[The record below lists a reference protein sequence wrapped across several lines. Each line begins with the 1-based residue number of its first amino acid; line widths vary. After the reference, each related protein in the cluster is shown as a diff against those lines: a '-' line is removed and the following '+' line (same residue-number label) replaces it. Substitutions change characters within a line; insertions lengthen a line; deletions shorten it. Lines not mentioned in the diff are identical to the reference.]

1 MSDIKNY
8 SFNLDKEKHKDLI
21 EWIEKQRKEN
31 DINFSSLI
39 RRLLDEERKRDE
51 SRGVDREEDK

>member
-1 MSDIKNY
+1 MSKVKNY

-21 EWIEKQRKEN
+21 EWIEKQKTEK

-39 RRLLDEERKRDE
+39 RRLLNKERERD
-51 SRGVDREEDK
+51 GDKS